1 MPSPPH
7 SSTFPSAF
15 AIEDQDIDIASAMG
29 FASFGAKPNPPKKKR
44 KIGDTD
50 AISEG
55 SGSNNTPLGI
65 RGKTH
70 GGLVSNLD
78 TAQEA
83 TEQQAKG
90 QLGGREE
97 EGGRG
102 RYGEWANGGA
112 DASGERGGLIG
123 EPDFEDKGPAYI
135 IGDEEIRTSDGNTN
149 SVMAPQMHPGVS
161 IAGMALGGLEP
172 GQRTD
177 GQWDWQ
183 ALRRGVRDARGD
195 MAFYDASF
203 VEDPWKHL
211 LNDKGDGG
219 KGSGTKQR
227 SQGPGYRTILRD

>member
-7 SSTFPSAF
+7 SPSAFPSAL
-15 AIEDQDIDIASAMG
+15 ATEDQDIDIASAMG

-44 KIGDTD
+44 KIGNTD
-50 AISEG
+50 AVSEG

-65 RGKTH
+65 RGKSH
-70 GGLVSNLD
+70 GGPVAGLN

-83 TEQQAKG
+83 TEPQSKG

-102 RYGEWANGGA
+102 RYGEWANGEA
-112 DASGERGGLIG
+112 DALGKRGGLVG
-123 EPDFEDKGPAYI
+123 EPEFEDKGPSYI
-135 IGDEEIRTSDGNTN
+135 VGDEEIRTSDGNTDF
-149 SVMAPQMHPGVS
+149 VMAPQMHPGVS
-161 IAGMALGGLEP
+161 IAGMAPGGLEP
-172 GQRTD
+172 GQKTA

-211 LNDKGDGG
+211 LNDKDNGG
-219 KGSGTKQR
+219 KGGGT
-227 SQGPGYRTILRD
+227 

>member
-1 MPSPPH
+1 MPFPPNSP
-7 SSTFPSAF
+7 SAFPSAF

-44 KIGDTD
+44 KIGNTD
-50 AISEG
+50 AASEG

-70 GGLVSNLD
+70 GGPASNVNA
-78 TAQEA
+78 AQEA
-83 TEQQAKG
+83 TEQQEQG
-90 QLGGREE
+90 QSSVGEVEG
-97 EGGRG
+97 GGRG
-102 RYGEWANGGA
+102 RYGEWANGEV
-112 DASGERGGLIG
+112 DALGEMDGSVRG
-123 EPDFEDKGPAYI
+123 PDFEDKGRSYI
-135 IGDEEIRTSDGNTN
+135 IGDEEIRTSDGNTE

-161 IAGMALGGLEP
+161 ITGMAPGGLEP
-172 GQRTD
+172 GQKTD

-211 LNDKGDGG
+211 IQAKDDGG
-219 KGSGTKQR
+219 KESGT
-227 SQGPGYRTILRD
+227 